1 MHRMVFLF
9 LLSLQ
14 GMAWAEPAALNP
26 ATLDAASHATR
37 AGLYRITLH
46 PPVPIHLNQYQ
57 TWGVYVEDAAGLVVD
72 NARVELSADMPAHGH
87 GLLASP
93 QVSAGSAPGR
103 YRVEGLRFHMP
114 GHWEIKVQVSRAGK
128 HDELVLPIELE

>member
-46 PPVPIHLNQYQ
+46 PPAPIHLNQYQ

-72 NARVELSADMPAHGH
+72 KARVELSADMPAHGH

-114 GHWEIKVQVSRAGK
+114 GHWEIKVQVNRAGK
-128 HDELVLPIELE
+128 RDELVLPIELE